1 MNVQCR
7 ADAALLGDEEGHVE
21 PKNHT
26 VFLSLCS
33 ETKTLW
39 IQNGIWDQLG
49 INLEDATLQNTLAAK
64 YSVISV
70 LVHP

>member
-1 MNVQCR
+1 MSNEKSNIC
-7 ADAALLGDEEGHVE
+7 ADAALLCDEEGHVE
-21 PKNHT
+21 PILN
-26 VFLSLCS
+26 LCS

-39 IQNGIWDQLG
+39 IQNGIWDRLG

>member
-21 PKNHT
+21 PILN
-26 VFLSLCS
+26 LCS

-39 IQNGIWDQLG
+39 IQNGIWDQLD
-49 INLEDATLQNTLAAK
+49 INIEDATLQNTLAAK

>member
-21 PKNHT
+21 PILN
-26 VFLSLCS
+26 LCS
-33 ETKTLW
+33 ETKILW

>member
-21 PKNHT
+21 PILN
-26 VFLSLCS
+26 LWS

-49 INLEDATLQNTLAAK
+49 INVEDATLQNTLAAT